1 MLTTKQI
8 SITIVR
14 SLCKK
19 YIKGVLT
26 NLKNRIKAIRKNAG
40 MTQQQF
46 ANRIGVS
53 RNTIAT
59 YETSVRVPI
68 EAVLLSICREFGVN
82 EEWLRTGEGEM
93 YIDITPDLEL
103 SRWFGQLLREEDNSF
118 QKKFL
123 LMLSKLTEEEWNSLQ
138 KVATLLFSSSVQN

>member
-1 MLTTKQI
+1 
-8 SITIVR
+8 
-14 SLCKK
+14 
-19 YIKGVLT
+19 
-26 NLKNRIKAIRKNAG
+26 

-68 EAVLLSICREFGVN
+68 EAVLLSICREVGVN

-118 QKKFL
+118 KKKFL

>member
-1 MLTTKQI
+1 
-8 SITIVR
+8 
-14 SLCKK
+14 
-19 YIKGVLT
+19 
-26 NLKNRIKAIRKNAG
+26 

-138 KVATLLFSSSVQN
+138 KVATLLFFKQCTELKGIWVQGFDKSHRCISSDEILLFEVSR

>member
-1 MLTTKQI
+1 
-8 SITIVR
+8 
-14 SLCKK
+14 
-19 YIKGVLT
+19 
-26 NLKNRIKAIRKNAG
+26 

-123 LMLSKLTEEEWNSLQ
+123 LMLSKLTEEEWNSLPESGDAAFFKQ
-138 KVATLLFSSSVQN
+138 CTELKGLGQGFDKLIDAFHLMIICSLK

>member
-1 MLTTKQI
+1 M
-8 SITIVR
+8 
-14 SLCKK
+14 
-19 YIKGVLT
+19 
-26 NLKNRIKAIRKNAG
+26 KNRIKAIRKNAG

-68 EAVLLSICREFGVN
+68 EAVLLSIWREFGVN